1 MAIDFRSSL
10 YLGMRHPSRELQSWQ
25 RLTTGGPALLD
36 EPPLNRE
43 IARQVASLQG
53 LEHGIL
59 APSTLH
65 LWLDFFQAID
75 RNTVLLI
82 DEQAYPLMDWISR
95 LATGRGIKVLN
106 FPTQQLTKLKLLL
119 QMHVQ
124 PGQVPFILCDGW
136 NPISGKASP
145 LRQYL
150 DLLRPFRG
158 YLVVDDT
165 QALGILGK
173 NANPGCP
180 LGYGG
185 RGSPA
190 WQGISSPYIVSIC
203 SLAKGFGV
211 PIAVMSGA
219 RTFIQPFEQKSLSRI
234 HCSQV
239 SAPLAAAALH
249 ALQHNGREGDRK
261 RAYLYRLINHFKQ
274 AVQPVGIELR
284 GGIFP
289 VQTLKLP
296 TTQLAMDLF
305 GVLQKNGFSALLLR
319 GEGAD
324 QTPLISFC
332 ITVEQNPGQY
342 VQLSHCLQRFWAN
355 NRLPSRTKHEPVYRF
370 S

>member
-1 MAIDFRSSL
+1 MN
-10 YLGMRHPSRELQSWQ
+10 
-25 RLTTGGPALLD
+25 
-36 EPPLNRE
+36 EPPINRE
-43 IARQVASLQG
+43 IAQKVASLQG
-53 LEHGIL
+53 MEYGIL

-106 FPTQQLTKLKLLL
+106 FPGQQIAKLRLLL

-124 PGQVPFILCDGW
+124 PGQIPFILCDGW
-136 NPISGKASP
+136 NPISGQPSP

-180 LGYGG
+180 WGLG
-185 RGSPA
+185 GSGSLA
-190 WQGISSPYIVSIC
+190 WQGIYSPYIVSIC

-211 PIAVMSGA
+211 PLAVMSGA
-219 RTFIQPFEQKSLSRI
+219 NSFILPFEQKSLSRI

-239 SAPLAAAALH
+239 STPLAAAALN
-249 ALQHNGREGDRK
+249 ALRQNCQEGDRK
-261 RAYLYRLINHFKQ
+261 RAYLYKLIHHFKQ
-274 AVQPVGIELR
+274 AVQPSVGIELR
-284 GGIFP
+284 GGFFP
-289 VQTLKLP
+289 VQTLKL
-296 TTQLAMDLF
+296 TGTELAMDLF
-305 GVLQKNGFSALLLR
+305 GFLKKNGFSALLLR
-319 GEGAD
+319 GEGMD

-332 ITVEQNPGQY
+332 ITVEQNPQQY
-342 VQLSHCLQRFWAN
+342 VQLGQCLQSFLARKRISSHAK
-355 NRLPSRTKHEPVYRF
+355 PGPVYHYSF
-370 S
+370 

>member
-10 YLGMRHPSRELQSWQ
+10 YLGMRHPNGDLQSWQ
-25 RLTTGGPALLD
+25 RLTTGGPALLN
-36 EPPLNRE
+36 EPPINRE
-43 IARQVASLQG
+43 IARKVAALQG
-53 LEHGIL
+53 MEHGIL

-106 FPTQQLTKLKLLL
+106 FPTQQIAKLRLLL

-136 NPISGKASP
+136 NPISGQASP

-173 NANPGCP
+173 NADSGCP

-185 RGSPA
+185 RGTLA

-211 PIAVMSGA
+211 PVAVMSGA
-219 RTFIQPFEQKSLSRI
+219 SAFIQPFEQKSLSRI

-239 SAPLAAAALH
+239 SAPLAAAALN

-261 RAYLYRLINHFKQ
+261 RAYLYRLINHFKKV
-274 AVQPVGIELR
+274 VQPIGIELR

-305 GVLQKNGFSALLLR
+305 GFLQKNGFSALLLR
-319 GEGAD
+319 GEGAN

-332 ITVEQNPGQY
+332 ITVEQNPRQYGQLG
-342 VQLSHCLQRFWAN
+342 QCIRHFWTN
-355 NRLPSRTKHEPVYRF
+355 NRLSSYAKPEPVYRF
-370 S
+370 

>member
-10 YLGMRHPSRELQSWQ
+10 YLGMQHPSRELQSWQ

-185 RGSPA
+185 RGSLA

-219 RTFIQPFEQKSLSRI
+219 SAFIQPFEQKSLSRI

-239 SAPLAAAALH
+239 SAPLAAAALN

-305 GVLQKNGFSALLLR
+305 GVLRKNGFSALLLR

-355 NRLPSRTKHEPVYRF
+355 NRLPSRTKPEPVYRF

>member
-10 YLGMRHPSRELQSWQ
+10 YLGMRHPASELQSWQ
-25 RLTTGGPALLD
+25 QLTTGGPALLN
-36 EPPLNRE
+36 EPPINRK
-43 IARQVASLQG
+43 IARQVALLQG
-53 LEHGIL
+53 MEHGIL

-95 LATGRGIKVLN
+95 LANGRGIKVLN
-106 FPTQQLTKLKLLL
+106 FPTQQIAKLRLLL

-124 PGQVPFILCDGW
+124 PGQIPFILCDGW

-150 DLLRPFRG
+150 ELLRPFRG
-158 YLVVDDT
+158 YLVIDDT
-165 QALGILGK
+165 QALGILGE

-185 RGSPA
+185 RGTLA
-190 WQGISSPYIVSIC
+190 WQGIFSPYIVSIC

-211 PIAVMSGA
+211 PLAVMSGA
-219 RTFIQPFEQKSLSRI
+219 SAFILPFEHKSLSRI

-239 SAPLAAAALH
+239 SAPLAAAALN
-249 ALQHNGREGDRK
+249 ALQHNCREGDRK
-261 RAYLYRLINHFKQ
+261 RAYLCRLIDQFKQ

-296 TTQLAMDLF
+296 TTKLALDLF
-305 GVLQKNGFSALLLR
+305 GLLQKNGFSALLLR
-319 GEGAD
+319 GEGVD

-342 VQLSHCLQRFWAN
+342 VQLGQCLQDFWAK
-355 NRLPSRTKHEPVYRF
+355 RLSSYAKPEPVYRF
-370 S
+370 